1 MKSGGLFCWFLFLFL
16 NPFGEKKSEHHMKIQ
31 SRLFSLKCIPLI
43 VKLYFFSVLN
53 MKKGKVSKSFKTK
66 HFKMLDVLVET

>member
-1 MKSGGLFCWFLFLFL
+1 MKSDQVGCFAVCFFFL
-16 NPFGEKKSEHHMKIQ
+16 NPFGEKKPEHHMKIQ

-43 VKLYFFSVLN
+43 VKLYFFFSVLN

-66 HFKMLDVLVET
+66 KNKTF